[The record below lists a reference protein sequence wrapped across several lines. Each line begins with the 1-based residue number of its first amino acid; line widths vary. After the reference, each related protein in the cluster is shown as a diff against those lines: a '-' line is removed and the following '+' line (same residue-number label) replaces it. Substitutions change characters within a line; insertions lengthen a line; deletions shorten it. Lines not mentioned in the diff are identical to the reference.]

1 MVGMRDVAKEAGVSL
16 STVSLVVNKTG
27 YVSDDMRARVKAA
40 MKELNYVPNE
50 LARNLYKNRTNLVGV
65 IVPTI
70 RHPFFATLTAH
81 LQREL
86 AAQGLRTMLCS
97 TADAENGEV
106 EYVDMLRRH
115 MMDGIIVCSHTTHPN
130 DYWTSIHRPIVAF
143 DRVLGGGI
151 ASIGS
156 DHEQGGRL
164 MAHMLVNTGAHH
176 VVMIGGPRDQF
187 FDLAARNGDSP
198 DDFDLHKTT
207 FPAVRY
213 YLTLEQELKAAG
225 VRYEYVEAGNVE
237 DFQGYKNAVNAVLNS
252 MPVDGVDAVVSSDI
266 GAALCVREAMRRH
279 ISIPRDLQIIAYDG
293 TYLTD
298 LAGMKMTA
306 VAQNFDKIAQVAVGN
321 IVRAIAKE
329 GDAKADTTSA
339 TGRKPYEP
347 DVLIPGRYHALS
359 GPYRPSLDGPFYL
372 LSGSFR
378 LIRNRRSDRSST
390 RPRACG
396 PNGSH
401 R

>member
-1 MVGMRDVAKEAGVSL
+1 MSEWLTNRLSPIRKTTGSALVFFLQQLFLRDGFVLHLGDR
-16 STVSLVVNKTG
+16 
-27 YVSDDMRARVKAA
+27 DDQVDDLLFIDRRA
-40 MKELNYVPNE
+40 
-50 LARNLYKNRTNLVGV
+50 
-65 IVPTI
+65 
-70 RHPFFATLTAH
+70 H
-81 LQREL
+81 
-86 AAQGLRTMLCS
+86 
-97 TADAENGEV
+97 
-106 EYVDMLRRH
+106 
-115 MMDGIIVCSHTTHPN
+115 
-130 DYWTSIHRPIVAF
+130 
-143 DRVLGGGI
+143 LGGGI

-164 MAHMLVNTGAHH
+164 MAQMLVNTGAHH

-347 DVLIPGRYHALS
+347 DVLIPV
-359 GPYRPSLDGPFYL
+359 
-372 LSGSFR
+372 
-378 LIRNRRSDRSST
+378 T
-390 RPRACG
+390 RKLGDTTR
-396 PNGSH
+396 
-401 R
+401 